1 MDGHLHS
8 EQGNRG
14 THAPHQ
20 ITERGDFYE
29 GLVMRTLV
37 SGSSPNR
44 TSRNTACVF
53 AQVASIALSATTSA
67 PQHDLARTLLEVLWR
82 SPNRVHQ
89 IAARG
94 GISNKFRNIPVTGVG
109 DAVSRAL
116 GLSAAGADAY
126 FAPAEFQTPDNRTA
140 ANASGAYA
148 FWMDVDCGESEA
160 AAGSG

>member
-1 MDGHLHS
+1 
-8 EQGNRG
+8 
-14 THAPHQ
+14 
-20 ITERGDFYE
+20 
-29 GLVMRTLV
+29 MRTLV
-37 SGSSPNR
+37 SGSSPGPGA
-44 TSRNTACVF
+44 SRNTACVF

-116 GLSAAGADAY
+116 GLSAAGADTY
-126 FAPAEFQTPDNRTA
+126 CAPRSTRHRLTERRRTH
-140 ANASGAYA
+140 GARIA
-148 FWMDVDCGESEA
+148 FWMDVDCGGKRLRRA
-160 AAGSG
+160 PDIPQPLMPGRR